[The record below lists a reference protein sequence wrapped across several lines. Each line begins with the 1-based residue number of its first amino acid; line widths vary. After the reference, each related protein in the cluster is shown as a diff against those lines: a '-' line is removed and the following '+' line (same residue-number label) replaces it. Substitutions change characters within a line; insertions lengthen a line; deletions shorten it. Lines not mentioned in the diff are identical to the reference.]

1 MTATMI
7 SRGKVV
13 GALLL
18 LGLLAL
24 LAVANVRE
32 TRAQGLPPAPVLY
45 SGAVTVAGAPAPRGL
60 MITARIGEYESDPVT
75 TTAGGRYS
83 VLTVSPGNRTL
94 DGETITFHLNG
105 SVQASETDTLASP
118 VFPSFKTL
126 NLSFANLP
134 PTPTPSPTTTPMVIQ
149 PGAYSGQIVVPGGT
163 PANAVLTARVGSYE
177 SLPAVIQGSQYSNL
191 VVAVSDS
198 SLVGQLV
205 QFFLNGVASTTTD
218 TFQSGAVKS
227 DFALI
232 FVGLPTPTPTTPPT
246 PTATATPTPT
256 PPPPTATPVPTPT
269 ATATPPP
276 PTATPAPT
284 PTPRPTAA
292 PPTPT
297 PTPEPSGGLSCSSP
311 LSGSGNGAADLLL
324 VLAPVAAVFWLKRR
338 RT

>member
-1 MTATMI
+1 
-7 SRGKVV
+7 
-13 GALLL
+13 
-18 LGLLAL
+18 
-24 LAVANVRE
+24 
-32 TRAQGLPPAPVLY
+32 
-45 SGAVTVAGAPAPRGL
+45 

-75 TTAGGRYS
+75 TTGGGRYS

-191 VVAVSDS
+191 VVAVSDP
-198 SLVGQLV
+198 SLVGQPV

-232 FVGLPTPTPTTPPT
+232 FVGLPHAYANDSSNANGDGHAHSYASSAYGYAGAHAHGDGHAPSSYGDAGAHAYAAADGSTPH
-246 PTATATPTPT
+246 AYAN
-256 PPPPTATPVPTPT
+256 ARALGRLELFVPTE
-269 ATATPPP
+269 
-276 PTATPAPT
+276 
-284 PTPRPTAA
+284 RRWKR
-292 PPTPT
+292 
-297 PTPEPSGGLSCSSP
+297 SGGP
-311 LSGSGNGAADLLL
+311 AAGARAGGGGLLAQETAH
-324 VLAPVAAVFWLKRR
+324 VR
-338 RT
+338 